1 MNFLDSVNEELK
13 KAVEEGWAALKES
26 AQSGRLRLKLHN
38 LNREAEKRFREIG
51 GIVYESERLHREDP
65 LKSPE
70 LQRLVG
76 EIRQIEAETEA
87 LREELKKLKGKEPS
101 VPK

>member
-1 MNFLDSVNEELK
+1 MNFLESVNEELK

-26 AQSGRLRLKLHN
+26 AQSGKLRLKLYN

-51 GIVYESERLHREDP
+51 GIVYESEKLHKDDP

-70 LQRLVG
+70 LQRLVA

-87 LREELKKLKGKEPS
+87 LREEMRKVKGKEPS
-101 VPK
+101 ITK